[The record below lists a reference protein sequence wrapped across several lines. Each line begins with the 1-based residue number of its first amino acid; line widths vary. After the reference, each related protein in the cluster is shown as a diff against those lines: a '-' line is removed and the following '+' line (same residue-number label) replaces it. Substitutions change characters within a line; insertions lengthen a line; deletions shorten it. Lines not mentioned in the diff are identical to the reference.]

1 MLPSLCG
8 QSRPRE
14 GAGQLPVL
22 LLDLGPLPY
31 QLAANRQERLVG
43 SSARERVFA
52 MFTKLTD
59 TNKAAIFSVLVL
71 CLSLGA
77 ALLIRFLEL
86 PPGLA
91 FWSLWSCTPTVAA
104 LIMLLVVTRE
114 GYSREGWKSLGL
126 HRLGLSVWWIAF
138 GATLLITVAASAIV
152 WATPLASFVVPEG
165 GILNAVINFLIQVG
179 ILVLSFSLGEEIGMR
194 GYLQPRLMSLG
205 RTRALLLVGLVWA
218 TWHMPLYYFVA
229 KLFPVGN
236 VLLFVPLFYGTIVA
250 ASFFFGYLRIYTG
263 SIWPA
268 SIAHAVH
275 NTAWSTL
282 GAFTVTSSAGL
293 VNLYL
298 VGDYGILILIG
309 TVIGAIW
316 VGYYLRSGMNQAQ
329 EGGVVVPEVSPTPAA
344 TAAPK

>member
-1 MLPSLCG
+1 
-8 QSRPRE
+8 
-14 GAGQLPVL
+14 
-22 LLDLGPLPY
+22 
-31 QLAANRQERLVG
+31 
-43 SSARERVFA
+43 

-91 FWSLWSCTPTVAA
+91 FWTLWSITPTAAA

-138 GATLLITVAASAIV
+138 GATLLVTVAASAIV
-152 WATPLASFVVPEG
+152 WATPLASFALPEG
-165 GILNAVINFLIQVG
+165 GILNAVINFVISFAIAALT
-179 ILVLSFSLGEEIGMR
+179 FSLAEEIGMR

-205 RTRALLLVGLVWA
+205 RTRALLVVGLVWA
-218 TWHMPLYYFVA
+218 TWHMPLYYFMA
-229 KLFPVGN
+229 KVFPVGN
-236 VLLFVPLFYGTIVA
+236 VLLFLPLFYATIVA
-250 ASFFFGYLRIYTG
+250 ASFFFGYMRIYTG

-275 NTAWSTL
+275 NAAWESL
-282 GAFTVTSSAGL
+282 AAFTVTSSPVL
-293 VNLYL
+293 VNFYL
-298 VGDYGILILIG
+298 VGDYGILIVIG
-309 TVIGAIW
+309 VAMGAIW
-316 VGYYLRSGMNQAQ
+316 LSYYLRRGMDEAQ
-329 EGGVVVPEVSPTPAA
+329 EAEAVPKMPPTPAA
-344 TAAPK
+344 SAVPR

>member
-1 MLPSLCG
+1 
-8 QSRPRE
+8 
-14 GAGQLPVL
+14 
-22 LLDLGPLPY
+22 
-31 QLAANRQERLVG
+31 
-43 SSARERVFA
+43 

-71 CLSLGA
+71 FLSVGA
-77 ALLIRFLEL
+77 ALLIRMLGL
-86 PPGLA
+86 SPGFGLFA
-91 FWSLWSCTPTVAA
+91 VWSFTPTVTT
-104 LIMLLVVTRE
+104 LVMLLVVTRE
-114 GYSREGWKSLGL
+114 GYSKEGWKSLGL
-126 HRLGLSVWWIAF
+126 HRLGLNVWWIAF

-152 WATPLASFVVPEG
+152 WATPLASFVIAEG
-165 GILNAVINFLIQVG
+165 GILDPLINFLIQVG
-179 ILVLSFSLGEEIGMR
+179 ILVLTFSLGEEIGMR
-194 GYLQPRLMSLG
+194 GYLQPRLISLG
-205 RTRALLLVGLVWA
+205 RRRALLLVGLVWA

-229 KLFPVGN
+229 PLFPVGN
-236 VLLFVPLFYGTIVA
+236 VLLFLPLFYGTIVA

-282 GAFTVTSSAGL
+282 GAFTVTSSPVL

-316 VGYYLRSGMNQAQ
+316 VGYFLRSGMNEAQ
-329 EGGVVVPEVSPTPAA
+329 SSGEAGAAPEVPPTPAA
-344 TAAPK
+344 AATPR

>member
-1 MLPSLCG
+1 MYSLRGTRTSRERARPLP
-8 QSRPRE
+8 
-14 GAGQLPVL
+14 AL
-22 LLDLGPLPY
+22 LLDQGSLPDR
-31 QLAANRQERLVG
+31 LPAARQERLAG
-43 SSARERVFA
+43 SSAREGVRD

-71 CLSLGA
+71 CMSVGA

-86 PPGLA
+86 TPGLA
-91 FWSLWSCTPTVAA
+91 MWVLWSFTPTVAA

-126 HRLGLSVWWIAF
+126 HRFGLNVWWIAF
-138 GATLLITVAASAIV
+138 GVTLLVTVAASAIV
-152 WATPLASFVVPEG
+152 WATPLASFIMPES
-165 GILNAVINFLIQVG
+165 GIVNVVINFVISVAIAALT
-179 ILVLSFSLGEEIGMR
+179 FSLGEEIGMR

-205 RTRALLLVGLVWA
+205 RTRGLLLVGLVWA

-282 GAFTVTSSAGL
+282 GAFTLITASPVL

-298 VGDYGILILIG
+298 VGDYGILILVG
-309 TVIGAIW
+309 VAIGAIW
-316 VGYYLRSGMNQAQ
+316 VGYYLRRGMNKAQ
-329 EGGVVVPEVSPTPAA
+329 SGGEAPEVK
-344 TAAPK
+344 AAPAVTVASR